1 MIKPPAPY
9 HDTSQPTTIQR
20 EVQRFLDQR
29 GARSLH
35 TARTYRTG
43 LAHFEHYLAQRGIST
58 GESPALLTRGVAL
71 DFIPW
76 LAQLRFTPDSSLPE
90 QPLSMRSRQLYVRA
104 VSGLYR
110 QLALE
115 GTISLSYG
123 DYAALNAEMNKQTRF
138 RMPPIEKRLPSDE
151 VIHAVLEAVR
161 QRPTALRRDDLLER
175 QQQRLSLIWLRDQ
188 AIVSSLY
195 STGMRVGELVN
206 LRRKDLDHRDQG
218 AWVHGKGGRTRFVRF
233 SSGAWH
239 ELMAYLEVRRDSALG
254 GSPTDK
260 PLFCRHDRAAG
271 DRRRLPL
278 STYSVERI
286 IARLARDSGVLERFD
301 LTPHSFRHYFAT
313 RFLGHTGDLALT
325 QDVLGH
331 ADPGTTR
338 IYAKTTKAQHIRAHQ
353 QLFDAPGADEGRA
366 APAEP
371 ANGD

>member
-1 MIKPPAPY
+1 M
-9 HDTSQPTTIQR
+9 TIGEEMHR
-20 EVQRFLDQR
+20 YLDQR
-29 GARSLH
+29 AARSAY
-35 TARTYRTG
+35 TAATYRTG
-43 LAHFEHYLAQRGIST
+43 LTHFSAYLAESGIT
-58 GESPALLTRGVAL
+58 VQASPAVLTRSLAL

-76 LAQLRFTPDSSLPE
+76 LAQRRFAPNSASPE

-161 QRPTALRRDDLLER
+161 QQPTGLRRDDLEER
-175 QQQRLSLIWLRDQ
+175 QQQRLNLIWLRDQ

-338 IYAKTTKAQHIRAHQ
+338 IYAKTTKAQHIRAHRG
-353 QLFDAPGADEGRA
+353 LFDDTDGDGITPGSGDEGNSPHPPI
-366 APAEP
+366 PA
-371 ANGD
+371 

>member
-1 MIKPPAPY
+1 MSKPSAPY
-9 HDTSQPTTIQR
+9 QDTSQTTTIRR
-20 EVQRFLDQR
+20 EIERFLDQR

-43 LAHFEHYLAQRGIST
+43 LAHFALYLAQRGIST
-58 GESPALLTRGVAL
+58 DDSPTLLTRSVAL

-76 LAQLRFTPDSSLPE
+76 LAQLRFAPPDGAMPE

-115 GTISLSYG
+115 GTIPLSYG
-123 DYAALNAEMNKQTRF
+123 DYAALNAEMNKETAF
-138 RMPPIEKRLPSDE
+138 KPSPIEKRLPSDE
-151 VIHAVLEAVR
+151 VIQAILEAVQQPPAALGR
-161 QRPTALRRDDLLER
+161 QDLDDL
-175 QQQRLSLIWLRDQ
+175 QRHRLHLIWLRDQ
-188 AIVSSLY
+188 AIVACLH
-195 STGMRVGELVN
+195 STGMRVGELVK
-206 LRRKDLDHRDQG
+206 LRRSDLDHADHG

-233 SSGAWH
+233 SLHAWH
-239 ELMAYLEVRRDSALG
+239 ALAAYLDARRDSTVR

-260 PLFCRHDRAAG
+260 PLVCRHDRAAG

-278 STYSVERI
+278 STRSVEQI
-286 IARLARDSGVLERFD
+286 ITRLAQESGVLERFH

-338 IYAKTTKAQHIRAHQ
+338 IYARTTKAQHIQAHQ
-353 QLFDAPGADEGRA
+353 SLFDET
-366 APAEP
+366 EE
-371 ANGD
+371 